1 MLQTVTWEMS
11 KRHVW
16 GVMSRGLILKSVI
29 IIMKHIAAVSVL
41 VRGWEDERP
50 KAQELDSEQRRHKRL
65 CRRKTTGI
73 NAGKVPS
80 WLIWK
85 LWWDSFFCYPQSRSG
100 DTRPHLS
107 SIYLSIL
114 ESMGVC
120 RPSRALLYLVI
131 YTPPYLPTISGSKG
145 QVSHSITPFLRF
157 QVGFDF
163 VFLCHDSG

>member
-16 GVMSRGLILKSVI
+16 GVMSRGLILKLVI

-85 LWWDSFFCYPQSRSG
+85 LWWDSFFCYPQHRRG

-107 SIYLSIL
+107 SLYLSLL
-114 ESMGVC
+114 EFVGVC
-120 RPSRALLYLVI
+120 RPSRALLYLVF
-131 YTPPYLPTISGSKG
+131 YTPPY
-145 QVSHSITPFLRF
+145 HSVTSFLRF
-157 QVGFDF
+157 QVGF
-163 VFLCHDSG
+163 LTIAPLWGCG

>member
-29 IIMKHIAAVSVL
+29 IIMKYIAAVSVL
-41 VRGWEDERP
+41 VRGWEDEMP

-85 LWWDSFFCYPQSRSG
+85 LWWDSFFCYPQPRSG
-100 DTRPHLS
+100 ATRPHLS

-131 YTPPYLPTISGSKG
+131 YTPPYLPTVSGSKG
-145 QVSHSITPFLRF
+145 QVSHSVTPFLRF